1 MEALINLSLPLL
13 LLTLGYGVGKI
24 SERRHYRSIRR
35 REQRVMHIPTL
46 TSKQLDDPRGVQ
58 AASLAIGAVV
68 VSVDHYKRFL
78 MGFRRIFGGEVHSYS
93 SLLDRGRREALLR
106 MKESC
111 SNADVYLNCRLET
124 STISSGQAK
133 ATGCVEVLA
142 YSTAIKFHE

>member
-1 MEALINLSLPLL
+1 
-13 LLTLGYGVGKI
+13 
-24 SERRHYRSIRR
+24 
-35 REQRVMHIPTL
+35 
-46 TSKQLDDPRGVQ
+46 
-58 AASLAIGAVV
+58 
-68 VSVDHYKRFL
+68 
-78 MGFRRIFGGEVHSYS
+78 
-93 SLLDRGRREALLR
+93 

>member
-1 MEALINLSLPLL
+1 METLINLSLPLL

-46 TSKQLDDPRGVQ
+46 TSKQLDDPRAVQ